1 MQKPYLVGISG
12 SSGAGKTT
20 FINAIKAQ
28 FSGQQLNVF
37 SLDNYYKSKEAQLT
51 DAKGIHNFDL
61 PTSLDTEKL
70 KTDIEKLINWQPV
83 YYTEYNFNNPE
94 KIAETITFNPA
105 PIIIIEGLFI
115 FHYEFIREVLDL
127 KVFLHTN
134 ANTSLIRRIKR
145 DQIERNY
152 PLDDVLYRYEH
163 HVMPAFRTFIEPY
176 REDCD
181 IVINNN
187 HHYDNGLKILTA
199 YLTQVANSNAIK

>member
-1 MQKPYLVGISG
+1 MLNL
-12 SSGAGKTT
+12 
-20 FINAIKAQ
+20 FFAI
-28 FSGQQLNVF
+28 L
-37 SLDNYYKSKEAQLT
+37 
-51 DAKGIHNFDL
+51 
-61 PTSLDTEKL
+61 L
-70 KTDIEKLINWQPV
+70 KQTDIEKLINWQPV
-83 YYTEYNFNNPE
+83 HYTEYNFNNPE
-94 KIAETITFNPA
+94 KKAETITFNPA

-181 IVINNN
+181 IIINNN
-187 HHYDNGLKILTA
+187 HNYDNGLKILTA